1 MCGPAP
7 PACRPVL
14 VPWLVASSSERKE
27 GQALKV
33 VESVRFFA
41 GREGRFWAMVLGAVL
56 VSALLAI
63 ASQFTAREASSAERR
78 PAAEAP
84 GALFAGVPQQGASL
98 GSRTAPLILT
108 EYADLQCPY
117 CAQWALD
124 TLPVLVRDYVRTGK
138 LRIVFRGLAFLG
150 PDSSKALRAAHAAGE
165 QNRLWDVVHGL
176 YARQGAE
183 NSGWVS
189 DALLAEVAGEIDGLD
204 VSSFRRASARDFEAT
219 VRRDLRAAQDAG
231 VAGTPAFQ
239 LALDGES
246 PEMLAVTSLGPEGIV
261 PTLDAWLDG

>member
-1 MCGPAP
+1 MPICVSLSLGVGSDADARVAERPREVSGDGTPIPEIRPPAP
-7 PACRPVL
+7 P
-14 VPWLVASSSERKE
+14 
-27 GQALKV
+27 
-33 VESVRFFA
+33 SVFF
-41 GREGRFWAMVLGAVL
+41 GAR
-56 VSALLAI
+56 
-63 ASQFTAREASSAERR
+63 TPPYDAERCR
-78 PAAEAP
+78 GRRRANFERLADGLNGGFRFLRRDLPE
-84 GALFAGVPQQGASL
+84 GACPLF
-98 GSRTAPLILT
+98 
-108 EYADLQCPY
+108 
-117 CAQWALD
+117 
-124 TLPVLVRDYVRTGK
+124 LPVLVRDYVRTGK

-204 VSSFRRASARDFEAT
+204 VSSFRRASARDFGAT

-239 LALDGES
+239 LALNGES